1 MAGGEVGRLKVR
13 VLPDTTRFRDDLRRS
28 LDRLEKSERLE
39 LSVELARG
47 AVSKIRQ
54 QVRSI
59 DADVQ
64 AGVDLSRQALARVR
78 GQIESVDADVQAGVN
93 AAGLREKIEA
103 ATEGIRAEVEVNTN
117 LQRGTFYA
125 QLAEVL
131 RPRDLPINLRITK
144 SSMAAVG
151 ALSGGSAMAR
161 LSSHF
166 TDTIRN
172 LDRTMPRLARQAT
185 ILATVTA
192 GSLAGVSNMLGI
204 GAGLTSIFSSF
215 LVAPALLAGVATS
228 VTIVATA
235 MQDAGEY
242 IGDLTVEYSNLAAAM
257 SAGFWSTAERGV
269 RRFTD
274 AFMPLAMEHLP
285 RASQALGY
293 WVSAMGTAFRVPAN
307 QASLTQFFENL
318 TDALATMADGMSD
331 LTSGL
336 IRMVGAGSRYFDG
349 IAQGFNNMAERFRN
363 WADASVASGAFFEWV
378 DAAISNMR
386 ALGSVIGS
394 TGGIFRAL
402 ATAAK
407 DAGAASLWDLA
418 AGLDRVEQ
426 ALKGP
431 VWQGALTTVFAG
443 AHQAMGNLGP
453 AVRALGDAFIALAPT
468 LATIMDLASK
478 VATVAIVGIA
488 EALQNPKLTG
498 GVVAMFE
505 GILKGIQGFAPAF
518 DLLAGKFGE
527 IAGLVG
533 VFAAEFGP
541 LLADALAA
549 FAPVISAIV
558 GSLSALVPV
567 LAQGLGAAVQV
578 VAPVIVGLVTAISSW
593 VQANPR
599 LAATLLVAVAA
610 LSGLVGGALTLL
622 AAISPVV
629 TTVAALASVFG
640 GMLAPL
646 GGLLTGLTSLAGI
659 AGAVAAGIVALG
671 AAFVYAW
678 THSDAFRNA
687 VTTAFQ
693 GFVGMLQQVG
703 AALGP
708 LVGAIGEMFG
718 TLLNSWIMPFARYV
732 LEVFGPAFTD
742 LGNIISAAFTLI
754 GTVAAAFLD
763 GLTGLFTTTT
773 AILRGDW
780 QGAWD
785 AMGEWFATAVENI
798 LQIGRDAL
806 GLLLSVFGT
815 NLDEAV
821 GFFRALPGRLIDSL
835 GDTDNLLVNAGKA
848 ILAGFLA
855 GLQSKWEGVKSFVGG
870 IAGWIR
876 DNKGPI
882 SYDRRLLTPA
892 GRAIMDG
899 LTRGLRDGFGQV
911 QSTVRRIAP
920 MIQGALDP
928 SATDFS
934 VGLGGD
940 LARAQAAMSAFSPGV
955 DLDQTYTATVQ
966 ASASERQASDAAAFR
981 EAVKG
986 LGLSIDS
993 HRFVG
998 AVTETRA
1005 GQQLISG
1012 RTR

>member
-39 LSVELARG
+39 IGVELARG
-47 AVSKIRQ
+47 AASKIRQ
-54 QVRSI
+54 QVRAI

-78 GQIESVDADVQAGVN
+78 GQIESVGADVQAGVN
-93 AAGLREKIEA
+93 AVGLREKIEA

-144 SSMAAVG
+144 SSMAALG
-151 ALSGGSAMAR
+151 ALSGGSAMGR

-172 LDRTMPRLARQAT
+172 LDRTMPRLSRQAT

-204 GAGLTSIFSSF
+204 GAGLTSIFSSL
-215 LVAPALLAGVATS
+215 LVAPALLAGVATG

-257 SAGFWSTAERGV
+257 SAGFWSTAESGV

-274 AFMPLAMEHLP
+274 AFLPLANTWLP
-285 RASQALGY
+285 RAAERIG
-293 WVSAMGTAFRVPAN
+293 AFAGSI
-307 QASLTQFFENL
+307 ADAFEMPRGAKNL
-318 TDALATMADGMSD
+318 TDFFSNLTGMLD
-331 LTSGL
+331 RMNVGMLHMTAGLLT
-336 IRMVGAGSRYFDG
+336 MVGAGSRYLPALGDAFSRAMARFD
-349 IAQGFNNMAERFRN
+349 A
-363 WADASVASGAFFEWV
+363 WAFSAVESGRFFEWV

-431 VWQGALTTVFAG
+431 IWQGALTTVFAG

-558 GSLSALVPV
+558 GGLSALVPV
-567 LAQGLGAAVQV
+567 LSDGLGEALKI
-578 VAPVIVGLVTAISSW
+578 VAPLI
-593 VQANPR
+593 
-599 LAATLLVAVAA
+599 VAVAESIGDWVEA
-610 LSGLVGGALTLL
+610 NPEFAGA
-622 AAISPVV
+622 IM
-629 TTVAALASVFG
+629 VAAGA
-640 GMLAPL
+640 A
-646 GGLLTGLTSLAGI
+646 GLL
-659 AGAVAAGIVALG
+659 AGAVAGLVRFFAPLASLLVPIVGSMGGLGSAFGAVVRFAVPFLGIAGGIVG
-671 AAFVYAW
+671 AVAAIAGAFVFAW
-678 THSDAFRNA
+678 QNSEQFRNA
-687 VTTAFQ
+687 VIAAFD
-693 GFVGMLQQVG
+693 GFVGMMKKIG
-703 AALGP
+703 EALGP
-708 LVGAIGEMFG
+708 LFAALGEFFG
-718 TLLNSWIMPFARYV
+718 VLLNNHVVPFARYV

-742 LGNIISAAFTLI
+742 LGNIISAAFDLI

-835 GDTDNLLVNAGKA
+835 GDTDNLLVGAGKA

-928 SATDFS
+928 SSAGFA
-934 VGLGGD
+934 VGVGD
-940 LARAQAAMSAFSPGV
+940 ELARAQAAMTAFSPSV
-955 DLDQTYTATVQ
+955 ALDQTYTATVQ
-966 ASASERQASDAAAFR
+966 ASANERQAADAAALR

-986 LGLSIDS
+986 LGLYMDS
-993 HRFVG
+993 RRLVG
-998 AVTETRA
+998 AVRESRA
-1005 GQQLISG
+1005 GGGVL
-1012 RTR
+1012 

>member
-93 AAGLREKIEA
+93 AVGLREKIEA
-103 ATEGIRAEVEVNTN
+103 ATKGIRAEVKVNTN

-151 ALSGGSAMAR
+151 ALSGGSAMGR

-204 GAGLTSIFSSF
+204 GAGLTSIFSSL
-215 LVAPALLAGVATS
+215 LVAPALLAGVATG

-257 SAGFWSTAERGV
+257 SAGFWSTAESGA

-274 AFMPLAMEHLP
+274 AFLPLANTWLP
-285 RASQALGY
+285 RAAERIG
-293 WVSAMGTAFRVPAN
+293 AFAGSI
-307 QASLTQFFENL
+307 ADAFEMPRGAKNL
-318 TDALATMADGMSD
+318 TDFFSNFTGMLD
-331 LTSGL
+331 RMNVGMLHMTAGLLT
-336 IRMVGAGSRYFDG
+336 MVGAGSRYLPALGDAFSRAMARFD
-349 IAQGFNNMAERFRN
+349 A
-363 WADASVASGAFFEWV
+363 WAFSAVESGRFFEWV

-402 ATAAK
+402 TTAAK

-478 VATVAIVGIA
+478 VANVAIVGIA

-558 GSLSALVPV
+558 GSLSALVPI

-578 VAPVIVGLVTAISSW
+578 VAPIIVGLVTAISSW
-593 VQANPR
+593 VQENTR

-610 LSGLVGGALTLL
+610 ISGLVGGALTFL

-629 TTVAALASVFG
+629 STVAALAAVFG

-671 AAFVYAW
+671 AAFVFAW
-678 THSDAFRNA
+678 THSEAFRNA

-928 SATDFS
+928 SSAGFA
-934 VGLGGD
+934 VGVGD
-940 LARAQAAMSAFSPGV
+940 ELARAQAAMTALSPSV
-955 DLDQTYTATVQ
+955 ALDQTYTAAVQ
-966 ASASERQASDAAAFR
+966 ASANERQAADAAAFR

-986 LGLSIDS
+986 LEFRLDS
-993 HRFVG
+993 RRLVG
-998 AVTETRA
+998 GIRESRA
-1005 GQQLISG
+1005 GGML
-1012 RTR
+1012 